1 MSHKP
6 LLVIGVPTRDISVF
20 NANCARG
27 LQRLNF
33 PPDFDYAIVL
43 VENRQCPTGYAVA
56 LDIDIPLYLHHESTL
71 GLSAAR
77 NRVLKEADALRANW
91 LAFLDDDVVPMD
103 NWLSEYARAISETP
117 RGQVFFGQCWYQFPA
132 GYSFAIERDAD
143 TLEGLRQQEMR
154 MGGGNL
160 LMESTIFSEM
170 ALGLRFDPR
179 FDACGGED
187 TDFRRQ
193 AAASNVDFIPVSG
206 AIVQETVS
214 ARRATFAI
222 SFRRRF
228 DHGVS
233 SMVMLKKYGST
244 GMVAIGMAIQL
255 PRMFTRLLLAW
266 LRVGFS
272 ALGIEKSGG
281 EALHRALAGTAQFLG
296 TVAGLIGYHGS
307 YYAEDRRLSD
317 RSHE

>member
-1 MSHKP
+1 MSQKP
-6 LLVIGVPTRDISVF
+6 LLVIGVPTRDLSVF
-20 NANCARG
+20 NAHCARG
-27 LQRLNF
+27 LQKLNF

-43 VENRQCPTGYAVA
+43 VENRRCPTGYAVA
-56 LDIDIPLYLHHESTL
+56 LDIDIPLHLHHESTL

-77 NRVLKEADALRANW
+77 NRVLNEADALQANW
-91 LAFLDDDVVPMD
+91 LAFLDDDVVPTD
-103 NWLSEYARAISETP
+103 NWLLEYARAISETP
-117 RGQVFFGQCWYQFPA
+117 GGQFFCGQCWYQFPA

-160 LMESTIFSEM
+160 LMGSTIFSEIG
-170 ALGLRFDPR
+170 LGLRFDPR

-193 AAASNVDFIPVSG
+193 AAASNVDLIPVSS

-214 ARRATFAI
+214 AKRATFAV
-222 SFRRRF
+222 SFRRKF

-244 GMVAIGMAIQL
+244 GMVAVGMAIQL
-255 PRMFTRLLLAW
+255 PRMFMRLLLAW
-266 LRVGFS
+266 LRAGLS
-272 ALGIEKSGG
+272 ALGIENSGG

-317 RSHE
+317 RSNE